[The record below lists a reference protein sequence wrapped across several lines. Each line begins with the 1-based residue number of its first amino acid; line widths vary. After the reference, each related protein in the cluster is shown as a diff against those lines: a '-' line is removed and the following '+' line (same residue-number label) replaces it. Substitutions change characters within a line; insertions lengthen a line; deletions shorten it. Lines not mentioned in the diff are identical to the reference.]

1 MLIDTIKK
9 ENMLALKN
17 KDENKRAVLSVIIN
31 KYMIAGYEAKAKGKE
46 LSDDD
51 LLKIISK
58 QVKELEEEKESYVQA
73 NREDSVKKIEEQI
86 SVISSYLP
94 KLLSEEEIKTII
106 LSLEDKSIPS
116 VMKYF
121 KTNYPNK
128 VDMGV
133 VNKVLK
139 SLLYLSLFKKA

>member
-58 QVKELEEEKESYVQA
+58 QVKELEEEKDSYVKA

-86 SVISSYLP
+86 NVISSYLP
-94 KLLSEEEIKTII
+94 KLLSEEEIKSII
-106 LSLEDKSIPS
+106 LSLEDKSIPN

-121 KTNYPNK
+121 KTNYANK

-139 SLLYLSLFKKA
+139 SL

>member
-139 SLLYLSLFKKA
+139 SL

>member
-58 QVKELEEEKESYVQA
+58 QVKELEEEKDSYVKA

-94 KLLSEEEIKTII
+94 KLLSEEEIKSII

-121 KTNYPNK
+121 KTNYANK

-139 SLLYLSLFKKA
+139 SL